1 MTTLAFDIY
10 GTTIDTTAVS
20 KKLETLVGD
29 LSSIFTQQWRDKQL
43 EYSFRRGLMQD
54 YVAFPVCT
62 EQALDYTDE
71 LLGTGL
77 SDNDKRSLMELY
89 KVLPAFDD
97 VIPAL
102 KQLQERNA
110 HIYAFSNGTTKGVEH
125 LLIHAGISDYFIDI
139 ISVDEIK
146 TYKPSPATYQHLL
159 SRTNST
165 EENCW
170 LISSN
175 PFDVLGAENA
185 GLKTAWVQRTSKSV
199 FDPWGITPTKV
210 ISSLTELVRIA

>member
-29 LSSIFTQQWRDKQL
+29 LSVIFTQQWRDKQL

-110 HIYAFSNGTTKGVEH
+110 HIYAFSNGTTEGVEN

-146 TYKPSPATYQHLL
+146 TFKPSPATYQHLL
-159 SRTNST
+159 NRTNST

-210 ISSLTELVRIA
+210 ISSLTELVGIA